1 MSERRLTIYQRNTG
15 RPIVLTDKMN
25 VQSISEF
32 KKQLV
37 NIMNGE
43 DKIIQFQTI
52 DDLLIIRSDEIGG
65 IMLSAEGQ
73 FKEVIPLTS
82 ELVQMIS
89 SDVKTKNILKSQPPT
104 SKEDKP
110 QLEKPTNKSDYEQI
124 LIIEESTPKTNRD
137 VIK

>member
-1 MSERRLTIYQRNTG
+1 
-15 RPIVLTDKMN
+15 MN

-89 SDVKTKNILKSQPPT
+89 SDVKTKNILKSQPPI

>member
-37 NIMNGE
+37 NIMSGE

-52 DDLLIIRSDEIGG
+52 DDLLVIRSDEIGG

-89 SDVKTKNILKSQPPT
+89 SDVKNKSILKSQPPIT
-104 SKEDKP
+104 KEDKP
-110 QLEKPTNKSDYEQI
+110 QLEKPTDKSDYEQI
-124 LIIEESTPKTNRD
+124 LIIEESTPKTSKD
-137 VIK
+137 VTK